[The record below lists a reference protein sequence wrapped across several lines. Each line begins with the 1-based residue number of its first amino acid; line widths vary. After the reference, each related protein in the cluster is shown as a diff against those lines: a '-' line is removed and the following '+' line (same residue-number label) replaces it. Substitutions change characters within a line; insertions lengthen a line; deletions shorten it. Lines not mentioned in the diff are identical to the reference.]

1 MHDRASWR
9 HSTLEVV
16 RSALSEKVHDWP
28 METFVTCGKKRMR
41 ELSSHPHDLLST
53 CPEGAKNQ
61 SFDHFIFSCGLIRYC
76 FTSLFYVYTTRARCA
91 AIERM
96 GSEGRLIFRRG
107 YRNVHRR
114 RHAPTRTAARLS
126 WSLREV
132 INIQ

>member
-1 MHDRASWR
+1 MHDRASRR

-76 FTSLFYVYTTRARCA
+76 FTSLFYVYTTAR
-91 AIERM
+91 
-96 GSEGRLIFRRG
+96 
-107 YRNVHRR
+107 
-114 RHAPTRTAARLS
+114 
-126 WSLREV
+126 SLRCHRTDGQRGAADFPQG
-132 INIQ
+132 I